1 MMNNDTEFDDPV
13 LDVEEAP
20 PPPDADL
27 TRVATLA
34 ERAQV
39 EEAEVI
45 RCTAALSEALKAYR
59 GTVER
64 ELPEA
69 MAACHMSEF
78 KLIDGTKVSID
89 SKFIGGKLTNP
100 IALDWVEENGG
111 APLVKTLITLELP
124 PKEIETAREVLRY
137 IAQHPKANSFVRL
150 EMERSVHAMTI
161 GAFAKEQVEAR
172 KNPPLDLLGVMRRI
186 TARVGAR
193 RPKTVELKGLERR

>member
-1 MMNNDTEFDDPV
+1 MDDDTDLDDAV

-34 ERAQV
+34 ERARG

-45 RCTAALSEALKAYR
+45 RCTAALADALKAYR

-78 KLIDGTKVSID
+78 KLTDGTKVGID
-89 SKFIGGKLTNP
+89 SKFVGGKLTDP
-100 IALDWVEENGG
+100 LGLDWVEANGG
-111 APLVKTLITLELP
+111 QPLVKTLITLELP
-124 PKEIETAREVLRY
+124 ANEIATARVILNLLKN
-137 IAQHPKANSFVRL
+137 HPKANQFVRL
-150 EMERSVHAMTI
+150 ELERSVHQSTI
-161 GAFAKEQVEAR
+161 AAFAREQVEAR

-193 RPKTVELKGLERR
+193 RPRTVELKGLERR